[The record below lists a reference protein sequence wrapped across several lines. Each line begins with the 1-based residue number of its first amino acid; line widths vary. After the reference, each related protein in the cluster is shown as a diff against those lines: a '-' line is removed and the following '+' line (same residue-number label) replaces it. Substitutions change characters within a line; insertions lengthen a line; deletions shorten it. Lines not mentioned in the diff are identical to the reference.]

1 MKQPK
6 EKSKIRQN
14 HAIHQKRFANPRSEV
29 NLKKE
34 INKNVLLNIIMWTND
49 FYSEINEFC
58 FVLNIIIWQNIFKK
72 IL

>member
-1 MKQPK
+1 M
-6 EKSKIRQN
+6 ICN
-14 HAIHQKRFANPRSEV
+14 FRFEV

-34 INKNVLLNIIMWTND
+34 INKNVLLNIIMWKND